1 MAFPGTYNFNYYRG
15 DTFSFIITPKNSSG
29 GSYPLT
35 GYTAEFNVATS
46 RGGAISTTATR
57 LSGGSPSSSTFVI
70 SVANTSIVIGQKITG
85 TGVAANTFVSGIS
98 GTTIT
103 MSNPATSQISGTL
116 TFSNQ
121 YSATAV
127 VNETS
132 NIVTCT
138 IPASIGRYLIGGTAY
153 VYDVQITDGTSIYT
167 ILNGTISVT
176 NDITGAI

>member
-35 GYTAEFNVATS
+35 GYSAEFNIATT
-46 RGGAISTTATR
+46 RGGAVSTTATYS
-57 LSGGSPSSSTFVI
+57 SGGGSGSYTVVI
-70 SVANTSIVIGQKITG
+70 ATANSSIVLGQKITG
-85 TGVAANTFVSGIS
+85 TGIAPNTFVAGIN

-103 MSNPATSQISGTL
+103 LSDATSSQIAGTL

-121 YSATAV
+121 YAATAV
-127 VNETS
+127 VNEVS
-132 NIVTCT
+132 NVVTCT
-138 IPASIGRYLIGGTAY
+138 IPAAIGRYLIGGTAY

-167 ILNGTISVT
+167 ILNGTITVT